1 MVDSFLVETRH
12 SPIPH
17 FMVISSLFLR
27 KKQQQQ
33 QQHIK
38 RKSVVKAMSDALR
51 NSTEILKLFLFTVH
65 SSWIIN
71 FFSLLGTGECFLLQ
85 RAKKVVS
92 DSAGLVDFAIGPVN
106 CVLNLPN
113 GINSAHPKFWGLVEM
128 MFGLVNAS
136 FSLP

>member
-1 MVDSFLVETRH
+1 MVDSFLVETRL

-33 QQHIK
+33 QQQIK

-92 DSAGLVDFAIGPVN
+92 DSPGLVDFAIGPVN